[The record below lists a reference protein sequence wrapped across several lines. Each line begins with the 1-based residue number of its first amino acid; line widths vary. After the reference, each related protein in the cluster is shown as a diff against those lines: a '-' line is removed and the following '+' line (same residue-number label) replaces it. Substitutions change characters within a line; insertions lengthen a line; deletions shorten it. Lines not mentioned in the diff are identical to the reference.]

1 MKKKEK
7 NVFFSSIRYHLL
19 FSTRYLRKVFKDDT
33 LNARCVEVITETC
46 LKQGIEL
53 LEIEC
58 YDNYIYL
65 YVSAMS
71 QQSPHGIV
79 ASIKQASST
88 SLRKEFPN
96 QTHTNAL
103 WNRSYCVS
111 TTKRFSQTLIDDY
124 LNAQKKYK

>member
-19 FSTRYLRKVFKDDT
+19 FSTRYLRKVFKDNA
-33 LNARCVEVITETC
+33 LNARCIEVITETC
-46 LKQGIEL
+46 SKQGIEL

-58 YDNYIYL
+58 HDNYIYL
-65 YVSAMS
+65 YVSATS
-71 QQSPHGIV
+71 QHSPHSIV

-88 SLRKEFPN
+88 SLRKEFPS

-111 TTKRFSQTLIDDY
+111 TTRRFSQTLIDDY